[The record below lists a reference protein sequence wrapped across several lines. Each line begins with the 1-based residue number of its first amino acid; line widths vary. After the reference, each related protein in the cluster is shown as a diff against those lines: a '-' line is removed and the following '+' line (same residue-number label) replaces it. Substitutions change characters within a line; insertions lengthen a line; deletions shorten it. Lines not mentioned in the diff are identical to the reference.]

1 MVASLAAAVKD
12 YNNVSSSSKSRLREL
27 VASSLSI
34 NPVATG
40 DEKMPILRGTAQEN
54 ILRINSTSMVL
65 YLVSSF
71 FRAAMSCSN
80 HFS

>member
-12 YNNVSSSSKSRLREL
+12 YDNASPSSKSRLRKL

-34 NPVATG
+34 NPEATG
-40 DEKMPILRGTAQEN
+40 VENMPILRGTAQDN

-65 YLVSSF
+65 YLVSSLL
-71 FRAAMSCSN
+71 
-80 HFS
+80 